1 MEGTPATM
9 IHYLAEVAK
18 EARERAERKQV
29 HIAAQMSADQSRIY
43 RFEQGDRWP
52 RDVEK
57 IVSAYADDLDIEPA
71 VIWDEA
77 VRRFRLATAGKPWSG
92 EERRRQRDRRA
103 AQTVERLAADARR
116 AQEGADSERRPPSD
130 ATEK

>member
-1 MEGTPATM
+1 MEDDPATM

-18 EARERAERKQV
+18 EARERAQRKQV

-57 IVSAYADDLDIEPA
+57 IVSAYAEDLDIDPA
-71 VIWDEA
+71 LIWDEA
-77 VRRFRLATAGKPWSG
+77 VRRFRQATAQRPWRG
-92 EERRRQRDRRA
+92 EERRLQRDRRR
-103 AQTVERLAADARR
+103 AQAVEQLADDARR
-116 AQEGADSERRPPSD
+116 AQEAADREHRPPSD
-130 ATEK
+130 ATEN